1 MDDDNREC
9 LKNSNLTTL
18 KDMAER
24 LLEAQQRCLW
34 QNLAH
39 YQQQLIDTI
48 LEIDNSLEVA
58 DWPPDYYR

>member
-1 MDDDNREC
+1 MTTIESA
-9 LKNSNLTTL
+9 LKIQTSP
-18 KDMAER
+18 DMAER
-24 LLEAQQRCLW
+24 LLEAQRRCLW